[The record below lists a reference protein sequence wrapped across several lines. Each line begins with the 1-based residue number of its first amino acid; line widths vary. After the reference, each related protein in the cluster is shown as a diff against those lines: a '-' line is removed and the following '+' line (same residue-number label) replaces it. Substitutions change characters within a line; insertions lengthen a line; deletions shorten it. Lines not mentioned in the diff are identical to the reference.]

1 MCGQG
6 PSRTRRIRFAHL
18 ALFPQKKTSLRNPYR
33 AIQGH
38 PSYTSFAHY
47 AIKTEE
53 RRGWV
58 SELWDVSSLFS
69 FSSSPT
75 YFLLFSHLPCRLSF
89 TLKFFRCHYSH
100 SSLSTLSWNSHTI
113 PAPPYPSHLVCFL
126 SLTAENIT
134 CNIFF
139 TSLHPFSLT
148 MYSLLSIYILLF
160 ILRCMHHF
168 SLPVQMFSMYTPG
181 AQASN
186 TFYHHQSHLGNAT
199 YMI

>member
-1 MCGQG
+1 MSSWVVGCVF
-6 PSRTRRIRFAHL
+6 P
-18 ALFPQKKTSLRNPYR
+18 LFFQLLSN
-33 AIQGH
+33 
-38 PSYTSFAHY
+38 
-47 AIKTEE
+47 
-53 RRGWV
+53 
-58 SELWDVSSLFS
+58 LFS
-69 FSSSPT
+69 VI
-75 YFLLFSHLPCRLSF
+75 SHLPCRLSS

-113 PAPPYPSHLVCFL
+113 PSPAYPSHFVCFL
-126 SLTAENIT
+126 SLTAENIIT

-186 TFYHHQSHLGNAT
+186 TFYYHQSHLGNAT